1 MSVPG
6 LMLKSLRFLAT
17 KAEVH
22 NMQRWLEGAFA
33 DSFAQT
39 QGPAGTTEKEAPPL
53 PLQSLLG
60 LEQLVMKQG
69 TPLWLVLLGG
79 VLLMQ
84 LGMPQVQGC
93 AEM

>member
-1 MSVPG
+1 
-6 LMLKSLRFLAT
+6 
-17 KAEVH
+17 
-22 NMQRWLEGAFA
+22 MQRWLEGAFA

-69 TPLWLVLLGG
+69 TPSWLVLLGG
-79 VLLMQ
+79 GPPHAVGHASGS
-84 LGMPQVQGC
+84 GMRRDVTPTI
-93 AEM
+93 